1 MQRIALSGTVGSMV
15 LLLAGCTS
23 HASLH
28 DGGGEEK
35 ADPARGNQVVV
46 APDRCRLAMTIL
58 EIDKTLEPEGPCSK
72 VPCTTVVRIDSI
84 LAYGFSFPPVLNAGQ
99 VLRARFAYT
108 TQQSDRWIPAL
119 QIHYP
124 GVRTGTQVLA
134 DVELS
139 GSADEASRR
148 PGLVIDH
155 YAIR

>member
-1 MQRIALSGTVGSMV
+1 MSGTVGSIV

-28 DGGGEEK
+28 GGGGDEK
-35 ADPARGNQVVV
+35 PDPAVSNQVVV
-46 APDRCRLAMTIL
+46 APDRCRLVMTII
-58 EIDKTLEPEGPCSK
+58 EIDTTLEPEGPCGK

-124 GVRTGTQVLA
+124 GVSAGTQVLA

-139 GSADEASRR
+139 GSADEASQR